1 MFFFPTPPMIQILSL
16 CFMWHDSWLAS
27 RGNGGFTLRISQ
39 ENSQAENSQPSINYT
54 FTPFCDRLLLKKNHV
69 KTYHGKVCI
78 AVNYIFLHTGHAMIF
93 GAGSIW
99 SCISSFLMPPSF
111 SWFEAPKIRHA
122 HPWWVSWLMMLE
134 GGRWCCIQS
143 QGLVSHLN
151 RGLAS
156 PSIGLPTFQLGLNVQ
171 EYLWEKCGG
180 HQHVLGRRIR
190 WRMQL
195 GS

>member
-1 MFFFPTPPMIQILSL
+1 MSNTAGRMKDFLWDVFFSPPMIHSNSFPFVSCDMTPDWLREEMGASL
-16 CFMWHDSWLAS
+16 WESRRKTPRQRTPSLQLTRWSWLH
-27 RGNGGFTLRISQ
+27 FH
-39 ENSQAENSQPSINYT
+39 T
-54 FTPFCDRLLLKKNHV
+54 FFVIAFYWRKHDV

-78 AVNYIFLHTGHAMIF
+78 AVNYIFLHTGHAMFFLFDNHGDDQHVTFGAF

-143 QGLVSHLN
+143 LV
-151 RGLAS
+151 A
-156 PSIGLPTFQLGLNVQ
+156 
-171 EYLWEKCGG
+171 
-180 HQHVLGRRIR
+180 
-190 WRMQL
+190 
-195 GS
+195 